1 MKQLHPSS
9 LIPHPSHRGDMVG
22 EAQGVIGR
30 LVQELTKLP
39 GIGPKS
45 AERIAHFLLAGDR
58 RNAVL
63 LADAL
68 RAVAEQVRACRECF
82 NLTDADLCPV
92 CADPRRDAGMI
103 CVVET
108 PRDLSI
114 FERAGNYRGRYHV
127 LGGRLAPLDNL
138 GPEQLTFEP
147 LRKRVQ
153 AGGVREVILATSPT
167 MEGDGTA
174 LFASNL
180 LAGTGAAVTR
190 LARGLPSGSSL
201 ELANA
206 QMLAD
211 ALDGRRTF

>member
-1 MKQLHPSS
+1 V
-9 LIPHPSHRGDMVG
+9 GDVPG
-22 EAQGVIGR
+22 AIGR
-30 LVQELTKLP
+30 LIEELTKLP

-58 RNAVL
+58 RNAIL

-68 RAVAEQVRACRECF
+68 HGVAEQVRPCRECF
-82 NLTDADLCPV
+82 NLTDADICPV
-92 CADPRRDAGMI
+92 CADPRRDVGTI

-108 PRDLSI
+108 PRDLAI
-114 FERAGNYRGRYHV
+114 LERAGNYRGRYHV
-127 LGGRLAPLDNL
+127 LGGRLAPLDNV
-138 GPEQLTFEP
+138 GPEQLTFDA
-147 LRKRVQ
+147 LLKRVQ
-153 AGGVREVILATSPT
+153 GGGVKEVILATSPT

-174 LFASNL
+174 LFASNV
-180 LAGTGAAVTR
+180 LAGTGVSVTR

-211 ALDGRRTF
+211 ALEGRRAF

>member
-1 MKQLHPSS
+1 VSEDK
-9 LIPHPSHRGDMVG
+9 G
-22 EAQGVIGR
+22 AIGR
-30 LVQELTKLP
+30 LIEEFTKLP

-58 RNAVL
+58 RNTLL

-68 RAVAEQVRACRECF
+68 RAIAEQVRPCRICF
-82 NLTDADLCPV
+82 NLTDQDV
-92 CADPRRDAGMI
+92 CSVCSDPRRDPATI

-108 PRDLSI
+108 SRDLSI
-114 FERAGNYRGRYHV
+114 FERAGNFRGHYHV
-127 LGGRLAPLDNL
+127 LGGRLAPLDNM
-138 GPEQLTFEP
+138 GPEQLTFGA

-153 AGGVREVILATSPT
+153 SGGVTEVILATSLT

-174 LFASNL
+174 LFASTV
-180 LAGTGAAVTR
+180 LAGSNVSVTR

-201 ELANA
+201 EIANS

-211 ALDGRRTF
+211 GLDGRRAF

>member
-1 MKQLHPSS
+1 
-9 LIPHPSHRGDMVG
+9 VG
-22 EAQGVIGR
+22 EPHGVIGR
-30 LVQELTKLP
+30 LTQELTKLP

-58 RNAVL
+58 KDAVL
-63 LADAL
+63 LAEAL
-68 RAVAEQVRACRECF
+68 RAVAEQVRPCGVCF
-82 NLTDADLCPV
+82 NLTDRELCPV
-92 CADPRRDAGMI
+92 CADPRRDPTTI

-114 FERAGNYRGRYHV
+114 LERAGNYRGGYHV
-127 LGGRLAPLDNL
+127 LGGRLAPLDNV
-138 GPEQLTFEP
+138 GPDRLTFDA
-147 LRKRVQ
+147 LVRRVQ
-153 AGGVREVILATSPT
+153 AGGVSEVILATSPT

-174 LFASNL
+174 LFAANL
-180 LAGTGAAVTR
+180 LAGTGVAVTR

>member
-1 MKQLHPSS
+1 MA
-9 LIPHPSHRGDMVG
+9 
-22 EAQGVIGR
+22 EAVGVIAG
-30 LVQELTKLP
+30 LLQELTKLP

-45 AERIAHFLLAGDR
+45 AERIAHHLLAGDR
-58 RNAVL
+58 RHAIA

-68 RAVAEQVRACRECF
+68 TAVARAVKACRECF
-82 NLTDADLCPV
+82 NHTEAELCPV
-92 CADPRRDAGMI
+92 CSDPKRDAGLI

-108 PRDLSI
+108 PRDVTL
-114 FERAGNYRGRYHV
+114 FERAGSFRGLYHV
-127 LGGRLAPLDNL
+127 LGGRLSPLDGV
-138 GPEQLTFEP
+138 GPDRLT
-147 LRKRVQ
+147 LDTLARRVRK
-153 AGGVREVILATSPT
+153 GGVREVILATSPT
-167 MEGDGTA
+167 LEGDGTA

-180 LAGTGAAVTR
+180 LAGTGVSVTR

>member
-1 MKQLHPSS
+1 MAEDN
-9 LIPHPSHRGDMVG
+9 G
-22 EAQGVIGR
+22 AIGR
-30 LVQELTKLP
+30 LVKELTKLP

-45 AERIAHFLLAGDR
+45 AERIAHHLLAGDR
-58 RNAVL
+58 LNIGK
-63 LADAL
+63 LAEAL
-68 RAVAEQVRACRECF
+68 RQVAEQVRACRICF
-82 NLTDADLCPV
+82 NLADADLCAV
-92 CADPRRDAGMI
+92 CSDPRRDETTI

-127 LGGRLAPLDNL
+127 LGGRLAPLDNV

-147 LRKRVQ
+147 LLKRVQ
-153 AGGVREVILATSPT
+153 SGGIREVILATSPT

-174 LFASNL
+174 LFASTML
-180 LAGTGAAVTR
+180 SATGIPITR

-201 ELANA
+201 EIANA

-211 ALDGRRTF
+211 ALEGRRAF

>member
-1 MKQLHPSS
+1 MIAEL
-9 LIPHPSHRGDMVG
+9 LT
-22 EAQGVIGR
+22 
-30 LVQELTKLP
+30 ELTKLP

-68 RAVAEQVRACRECF
+68 HAVAEKVHACRECF
-82 NLTDADLCPV
+82 NLTDGELCPI
-92 CADPRRDAGMI
+92 CSDPKRDAGLL

-108 PRDLSI
+108 PRDVNS
-114 FERAGNYRGRYHV
+114 FERAGNFRGLYHV
-127 LGGRLAPLDNL
+127 LGGRLAPLDGM
-138 GPEQLTFEP
+138 GPERLTFTALVERV
-147 LRKRVQ
+147 RK
-153 AGGVREVILATSPT
+153 GGVREVILATSPT
-167 MEGDGTA
+167 LEGDGTA
-174 LFASNL
+174 LFASNVL
-180 LAGTGAAVTR
+180 GPTGVSVTR

>member
-1 MKQLHPSS
+1 MSEP
-9 LIPHPSHRGDMVG
+9 
-22 EAQGVIGR
+22 AGVIGR
-30 LVQELTKLP
+30 LTQELTKLP

-45 AERIAHFLLAGDR
+45 AERIAHFLLSGDR
-58 RNAVL
+58 KDAVL
-63 LADAL
+63 LAEAL
-68 RAVAEQVRACRECF
+68 RAVAEQVRPCSACY
-82 NLTDADLCPV
+82 NLTDRELCPV
-92 CADPRRDAGMI
+92 CADPRRDAATI

-127 LGGRLAPLDNL
+127 LGGRLAPLDNV
-138 GPEQLTFEP
+138 GPDRLTFDA
-147 LRKRVQ
+147 LKKRVE
-153 AGGVREVILATSPT
+153 AGGIHEVILATSPT

-174 LFASNL
+174 LFAANL
-180 LAGTGAAVTR
+180 LAGTGVTVTR

-211 ALDGRRTF
+211 ALDGRRQF

>member
-1 MKQLHPSS
+1 VSEP
-9 LIPHPSHRGDMVG
+9 
-22 EAQGVIGR
+22 AGVITR
-30 LVQELTKLP
+30 LLDELTKLP

-58 RNAVL
+58 SHAVD

-68 RAVAEQVRACRECF
+68 HAVAEKVRPCRECF
-82 NLTDADLCPV
+82 NLTDGDLCPV
-92 CADPRRDAGMI
+92 CSDPRRDTGLL

-108 PRDLSI
+108 PRDVNS
-114 FERAGNYRGRYHV
+114 FERGGSFRGLYHV
-127 LGGRLAPLDNL
+127 LGGRLAPLDGV
-138 GPEQLTFEP
+138 GPERLTLNALVE
-147 LRKRVQ
+147 RVRR
-153 AGGVREVILATSPT
+153 GGVKEVILATSPT
-167 MEGDGTA
+167 LEGDGTA

-180 LAGTGAAVTR
+180 LAPTGVAVTR

-211 ALDGRRTF
+211 ALEGRRTF

>member
-1 MKQLHPSS
+1 
-9 LIPHPSHRGDMVG
+9 VG
-22 EAQGVIGR
+22 EQPQGVIGK

-68 RAVAEQVRACRECF
+68 RAVAEQVRPCRECF

-92 CADPRRDAGMI
+92 CADPRRDAGTI

-114 FERAGNYRGRYHV
+114 LERAGNYRGRYHV

-138 GPEQLTFEP
+138 GPDQLTFEP
-147 LRKRVQ
+147 LLRRVQ

-180 LAGTGAAVTR
+180 LAGTGVAVTR